1 MRVKERHIYSMI
13 DNNIKSQIG
22 QKSVENKKLSEFAE
36 ILRKRYPI
44 NNRILFVQT
53 PQFLF
58 ESLNIEV
65 IKNRGYYAYPPAGL
79 QHLTKALSGRG
90 LQIKILDLNYLF
102 LKRVIYDDSFN
113 YQNWLEMLDEC
124 LNEYQPSI
132 VGVTAISVYADVFK
146 PTFPLTSILKRLR
159 DRDDCIVIA
168 GGPTATNETENY
180 LKGDFC
186 HFVVEG
192 EGENK
197 INFLFD
203 YLFDCKE
210 IHKPTPG
217 ICFRFEDKIEHSN
230 GGKDVVSLQGS
241 LIDTYKLIPIEDY
254 HNVGCT
260 NPFSRMAGQEKPF
273 IGIQL
278 NRGCRANCEFCD
290 VTKFMGIGLRQYPV
304 KDLLDD
310 INYLVKERG
319 IRHFEILDDDFLG
332 TPSFTEGVIELLKG
346 MVELKQQYDLTWSAG
361 NGLIAASLTEDL
373 LCLMRDSGCVG
384 FRIGIESGN
393 AEMQKKMKKPA
404 SLPSLR
410 KAGEMLQKFPETF
423 VAGNYIIGFFGT
435 ETFGQM
441 LDTFKFSCEM
451 NLDGANFTVF
461 QFTSKTTAKE
471 THGDRR
477 TAAEFIPSKDSSK
490 GEIASSEDIVSGPD
504 IFNIPK
510 DSVPSPEQVKQ
521 IWFAFNLVANY
532 INNKN
537 LKEGGRPEKLARY
550 LEAVQLVYPVN
561 PYMPLFAGLSRLLAG
576 NLDLAQRHLEK
587 TKKNL
592 AGSEY
597 WNTRFNQFG
606 LTEIVNDFPKNAAEI
621 HEVLEPLR
629 KRYSDLPGRS

>member
-1 MRVKERHIYSMI
+1 MTEILLEGH
-13 DNNIKSQIG
+13 DKSTG
-22 QKSVENKKLSEFAE
+22 NAKLAEFAA
-36 ILRKRYPI
+36 ILREKYRL
-44 NNRILFVQT
+44 NNRVLFIQS

-79 QHLTKALSGRG
+79 QHLTKALSGRN
-90 LQIKILDLNYLF
+90 LEIRILDLNYRF
-102 LKRVIYDDSFN
+102 LKRAISDTSFN
-113 YQNWLEMLDEC
+113 YQNWLDMLDDC
-124 LNEYQPSI
+124 FNKYMPSI

-159 DRDDCIVIA
+159 DRDDCIVVA

-180 LKGDFC
+180 LRGDFC
-186 HFVVEG
+186 HFIIEG

-203 YLFDCKE
+203 HLFDCKQ

-217 ICFRFEDKIEHSN
+217 IYFKFTEKIEHTN
-230 GGKDVVSLQGS
+230 GEKDIVNLQGS
-241 LIDTYKLIPIEDY
+241 LIDTYKLVPIEDY
-254 HNVGCT
+254 HNGGCS
-260 NPFSRMAGQEKPF
+260 NPFSRMAGQDKPF
-273 IGIQL
+273 TGIQL

-290 VTKFMGIGLRQYPV
+290 VSKLMGIGLRQYPV
-304 KDLLDD
+304 KDLIDD
-310 INYLVKERG
+310 IRYLVKERG

-332 TPSFTEGVIELLKG
+332 TPNFKKGVVELLKE
-346 MVELKQQYDLTWSAG
+346 MVGLRQQHGITWSVG
-361 NGLIAASLTEDL
+361 NGLIAASLTEEI

-393 AEMQKKMKKPA
+393 AEIQKKMKKPV
-404 SLPSLR
+404 SLPLLR
-410 KAGEMLQKFPETF
+410 NAGKMLQKFPEIF

-441 LDTFKFSCEM
+441 LDTFRFSCEM

-461 QFTSKTTAKE
+461 QFTSKSSLRE

-477 TAAEFIPSKDSSK
+477 IAAEFVPSKDSVL
-490 GEIASSEDIVSGPD
+490 GEILVSESVITGPD
-504 IFNIPK
+504 LFDIGREIIPT
-510 DSVPSPEQVKQ
+510 PEQIKE

-537 LKEGGRPEKLARY
+537 LKDGGRPEKLAKY
-550 LEAVQLVYPVN
+550 LEAVHLVYPNN
-561 PYMPLFAGLSRLLAG
+561 PYMPLFAGISHVLLG
-576 NLDLAQRHLEK
+576 NLEMTQKHLEK
-587 TKKNL
+587 TKRNL
-592 AGSEY
+592 HGSEY

-606 LTEIVNDFPKNAAEI
+606 LNEIVNGFPENVN
-621 HEVLEPLR
+621 EVQKALDPLR
-629 KRYSDLPGRS
+629 KRFLKWT

>member
-13 DNNIKSQIG
+13 KNNIQSQIG
-22 QKSVENKKLSEFAE
+22 QKSIENNLLSEFAE
-36 ILRKRYPI
+36 TLRKKYPI

-65 IKNRGYYAYPPAGL
+65 IRNRGYYAYPPAGL
-79 QHLTKALSGRG
+79 QHLVKALSGRN
-90 LQIKILDLNYLF
+90 LQFRILDLNYLF

-113 YQNWLEMLDEC
+113 YQNWLDMLADC
-124 LNEYQPSI
+124 LNEYRPSI
-132 VGVTAISVYADVFK
+132 VGVTALSVYADVFK

-159 DRDDCIVIA
+159 DRDNCIVIA

-186 HFVVEG
+186 HFIVEG

-203 YLFDCKE
+203 HLFDCKQ
-210 IHKPTPG
+210 IHKPIPG
-217 ICFRFEDKIEHSN
+217 IYFKVNDKIEHTS
-230 GGKDVVSLQGS
+230 GEKDIVTLQGN
-241 LIDTYKLIPIEDY
+241 LIDTYKLIPVEDY

-278 NRGCRANCEFCD
+278 NRGCRANCKFCD
-290 VTKFMGIGLRQYPV
+290 VTKFMGMGLRQYPA
-304 KDLLDD
+304 KDLLED

-332 TPSFTEGVIELLKG
+332 TPSFKEGVIELLKG

-361 NGLIAASLTEDL
+361 NGLIAGSLTEDML
-373 LCLMRDSGCVG
+373 YLMRDSGCVG

-393 AEMQKKMKKPA
+393 QEMQKKMKKPA
-404 SLPSLR
+404 SLPLLR
-410 KAGEMLQKFPETF
+410 RAGEMLQKFPEIF

-435 ETFGQM
+435 EAFGQM
-441 LDTFKFSCEM
+441 LDTFRFSCEM

-471 THGDRR
+471 SHGDRR

-490 GEIASSEDIVSGPD
+490 GEIAASEDVVSGPD

-521 IWFAFNLVANY
+521 IWFAFNLIANY

-550 LEAVQLVYPVN
+550 LEAVQLVYPAN
-561 PYMPLFAGLSRLLAG
+561 PYMCLFAGLSHVLIG
-576 NLDLAQRHLEK
+576 NQASAQKHLNK

-592 AGSEY
+592 DGSEY

-606 LTEIVNDFPKNAAEI
+606 LTKTVNDFPLSPCEVQ
-621 HEVLEPLR
+621 EVLEPLR
-629 KRYSDLPGRS
+629 ERYSEWTG

>member
-1 MRVKERHIYSMI
+1 MI
-13 DNNIKSQIG
+13 DNNIKSQIE
-22 QKSVENKKLSEFAE
+22 QKPVENKKLSEFAE
-36 ILRKRYPI
+36 TLRKKYPI
-44 NNRILFVQT
+44 NNRILFIQT

-113 YQNWLEMLDEC
+113 YQNWLDMLDEC
-124 LNEYQPSI
+124 LNEYRPSI

-180 LKGDFC
+180 LTRDYC
-186 HFVVEG
+186 HFIVEG

-230 GGKDVVSLQGS
+230 GEKDVVSLQGS

-304 KDLLDD
+304 KDLLED
-310 INYLVKERG
+310 IDYLVKERG

-346 MVELKQQYDLTWSAG
+346 MVELRQQYDLSWSAG
-361 NGLIAASLTEDL
+361 NGLIAASLTEEI
-373 LCLMRDSGCVG
+373 LCLMKDSGCVG

-404 SLPSLR
+404 SLPLLR
-410 KAGEMLQKFPETF
+410 RAGEMLQKFPEIF

-451 NLDGANFTVF
+451 KLDGANFTVF

-471 THGDRR
+471 AHGDRR
-477 TAAEFIPSKDSSK
+477 AAAEFIPSKDSSK
-490 GEIASSEDIVSGPD
+490 GEITALEGIISGPD

-537 LKEGGRPEKLARY
+537 LKGGGRPEKLARY
-550 LEAVQLVYPVN
+550 LEAVQQVYPAN
-561 PYMPLFAGLSRLLAG
+561 PYMPLFAGLSHVLIG
-576 NLDLAQRHLEK
+576 NQESATKHFEK

-592 AGSEY
+592 HESEY
-597 WNTRFNQFG
+597 WDSRFNQFG
-606 LTEIVNDFPKNAAEI
+606 LTEIVNDFPKNAGEVQK
-621 HEVLEPLR
+621 VLEPLR
-629 KRYSDLPGRS
+629 KRYSEWTGLS

>member
-1 MRVKERHIYSMI
+1 MI
-13 DNNIKSQIG
+13 
-22 QKSVENKKLSEFAE
+22 
-36 ILRKRYPI
+36 R
-44 NNRILFVQT
+44 
-53 PQFLF
+53 
-58 ESLNIEV
+58 
-65 IKNRGYYAYPPAGL
+65 NRGYYAYPPAGL
-79 QHLTKALSGRG
+79 QHLVKALSGRN
-90 LQIKILDLNYLF
+90 LQFRILDLNYLF

-113 YQNWLEMLDEC
+113 YQNWLDMLDEC
-124 LNEYQPSI
+124 LNEYRPSI

-159 DRDDCIVIA
+159 DHDDCIVIA

-186 HFVVEG
+186 HFIVEG

-203 YLFDCKE
+203 HMFDCKE

-217 ICFRFEDKIEHSN
+217 IFFRFEDKIEHSN
-230 GGKDVVSLQGS
+230 GEKDVVSLHGS

-290 VTKFMGIGLRQYPV
+290 VTKFMGMGLRQYPV
-304 KDLLDD
+304 EDLLDD

-332 TPSFTEGVIELLKG
+332 TPSFKEGIVELLKG
-346 MVELKQQYDLTWSAG
+346 MVSLRQQYDITWSAG
-361 NGLIAASLTEDL
+361 NGLIAASLTEEM

-393 AEMQKKMKKPA
+393 GEMQKKMKKPA
-404 SLPSLR
+404 SLPLLR
-410 KAGEMLQKFPETF
+410 RAGKMLQKFPEIF

-451 NLDGANFTVF
+451 NLDGANFAVF

-477 TAAEFIPSKDSSK
+477 TATEFIPSKDSSK
-490 GEIASSEDIVSGPD
+490 GEIAASEDVVSGPD

-521 IWFAFNLVANY
+521 IWFAFNLIVNY

-550 LEAVQLVYPVN
+550 LEAVQLVYPAN
-561 PYMPLFAGLSRLLAG
+561 PYMSLFAGLSHVLIG
-576 NLDLAQRHLEK
+576 NQGFAQKHREK

-592 AGSEY
+592 QGSEY

-606 LTEIVNDFPKNAAEI
+606 LSKIVNDFPQNAAEVQ
-621 HEVLEPLR
+621 EVLEPLR
-629 KRYSDLPGRS
+629 KRYSEWAGQS

>member
-1 MRVKERHIYSMI
+1 MSEKKIEPQINGQCKSI
-13 DNNIKSQIG
+13 DNTG
-22 QKSVENKKLSEFAE
+22 LSEFSQM
-36 ILRKRYPI
+36 LREKYPI
-44 NNRILFVQT
+44 NNRILFIQS

-79 QHLTKALSGRG
+79 QHLAKALYGRN
-90 LQIKILDLNYLF
+90 LEIRILDLNYKF
-102 LKRVIYDDSFN
+102 LKRVICDNFFN
-113 YQNWLEMLDEC
+113 YQGWLDILDDC
-124 LNEYQPSI
+124 LNEYRPSI

-159 DRDDCIVIA
+159 ERDDCIVIA

-180 LKGDFC
+180 LKGDYC

-203 YLFDCKE
+203 HLFDCKQ
-210 IHKPTPG
+210 IHKPMPG
-217 ICFRFEDKIEHSN
+217 IYFRFNKKIEHTD
-230 GGKDVVSLQGS
+230 GEKDIVTVQGN

-254 HNVGCT
+254 HNVGCS
-260 NPFSRMAGQEKPF
+260 NPFSRMAGQDKPF
-273 IGIQL
+273 TGIQL
-278 NRGCRANCEFCD
+278 NRGCRANCKFCD
-290 VTKFMGIGLRQYPV
+290 VTKFMGIGLRQYPA
-304 KDLLDD
+304 KDLLED
-310 INYLVKERG
+310 IHYLVKERG

-332 TPSFTEGVIELLKG
+332 TPGFKEGVVELLKG
-346 MVELKQQYDLTWSAG
+346 MVELRQQYGITWSAG
-361 NGLIAASLTEDL
+361 NGLIAASLTEEI

-404 SLPSLR
+404 SLPLLR
-410 KAGEMLQKFPETF
+410 RAGQMLQKFPEMF

-441 LDTFKFSCEM
+441 LDTFRFSCEM

-461 QFTSKTTAKE
+461 QFTSKTAVKE
-471 THGDRR
+471 KRGDRR
-477 TAAEFIPSKDSSK
+477 AAAEFVPSKDSSR
-490 GEIASSEDIVSGPD
+490 GEIIVSEKVVSGPD

-510 DSVPSPEQVKQ
+510 DVVPSPEQIKE

-537 LKEGGRPEKLARY
+537 LKSEGNYRKLTAW
-550 LEAVQLVYPVN
+550 LEAVQLVYPAN
-561 PYMPLFAGLSRLLAG
+561 PYMPLFAALSCVLAG
-576 NLDLAQRHLEK
+576 NKEQAYKQHARVKKKLE
-587 TKKNL
+587 
-592 AGSEY
+592 GSDY
-597 WNTRFNQFG
+597 WDKRFNQFG
-606 LTEIVNDFPKNAAEI
+606 LTDIVNKFPQTAD
-621 HEVLEPLR
+621 EVQCTLEPLR
-629 KRYSDLPGRS
+629 KRYSEWTGL

>member
-1 MRVKERHIYSMI
+1 MS
-13 DNNIKSQIG
+13 DNA
-22 QKSVENKKLSEFAE
+22 KLSEYAAV
-36 ILRKRYPI
+36 LRKRYAL
-44 NNRILFVQT
+44 NNRILFVQS

-65 IKNRGYYAYPPAGL
+65 IKNRSYYAYPPAGL
-79 QHLTKALSGRG
+79 QHLSKAISGRG
-90 LQIKILDLNYLF
+90 LEIRILDLNYLF
-102 LKRVIYDDSFN
+102 LKHVIHDGSFDH
-113 YQNWLEMLDEC
+113 QSWLDMLDEC
-124 LNEYQPSI
+124 LDEYRPTI

-146 PTFPLTSILKRLR
+146 STFPLTSILKRLR
-159 DRDDCIVIA
+159 ERDDCIVIA
-168 GGPTATNETENY
+168 GGPTVTNETESY

-203 YLFDCKE
+203 HLFDYKE
-210 IHKPTPG
+210 IHKPAPG
-217 ICFRFEDKIEHSN
+217 IFFRFGDKIDHSN
-230 GGKDVVSLQGS
+230 GEKDKVSLQGS
-241 LIDTYKLIPIEDY
+241 LIDTYKLIPVEDY

-304 KDLLDD
+304 KYLLED

-332 TPSFTEGVIELLKG
+332 TPSFKEGIVELLKG
-346 MVELKQQYDLTWSAG
+346 MVELRQQYHLTWSAG
-361 NGLIAASLTEDL
+361 NGLIAASLTEEM

-393 AEMQKKMKKPA
+393 AEIQKKMKKPA
-404 SLPSLR
+404 NLPLL
-410 KAGEMLQKFPETF
+410 KKVGEMLQKFPEIF
-423 VAGNYIIGFFGT
+423 VAGNYIIGFLGT

-441 LDTFKFSCEM
+441 LDTFRFSCEM

-461 QFTSKTTAKE
+461 QFTSKTTVKE
-471 THGDRR
+471 AHGERR
-477 TAAEFIPSKDSSK
+477 AAAEFIPSKDSSS
-490 GEIASSEDIVSGPD
+490 GEIAASEDVVSGPD
-504 IFNIPK
+504 IFYIPK
-510 DSVPSPEQVKQ
+510 DSIPSPEQVKQ

-537 LKEGGRPEKLARY
+537 LKPDGNPEKLAVW
-550 LEAVQLVYPVN
+550 LKSVQLAYPAN
-561 PYMPLFAGLSRLLAG
+561 PYMPLFAALSYILVGEKKEANEQYAKAKR
-576 NLDLAQRHLEK
+576 NLK
-587 TKKNL
+587 
-592 AGSEY
+592 GSDY
-597 WNTRFNQFG
+597 WINRFNQFN
-606 LTEIVNDFPKNAAEI
+606 LMDILKNFPQTDN
-621 HEVLEPLR
+621 EVQYALEPLR
-629 KRYSDLPGRS
+629 KKYSDIMDPFF